1 MKRIFII
8 SSIIFLQIFVLN
20 EFLFL
25 KYINPYLYIVIILFL
40 PIQTNKVILLLYS
53 FIIGLIID
61 IGSLTFQDY
70 GPVHAISSLTLAYF
84 RYRFIRIISVRGYNI
99 QDLDLHDLNFYRLIL
114 YLISTTIF
122 HHFLLFY
129 FSYLQNIFY
138 TLKITFFSSFFTI
151 IILTCSY
158 YIFYKKK

>member
-1 MKRIFII
+1 MKKVFII
-8 SSIIFLQIFVLN
+8 SLIIFFQIFVLN

-25 KYINPYLYIVIILFL
+25 QYINPYIYIGIILFL

-53 FIIGLIID
+53 FVIGLIID
-61 IGSLTFQDY
+61 IGSITFQDY
-70 GPVHAISSLTLAYF
+70 GPVHAISSITLAYF

-99 QDLDLHDLNFYRLIL
+99 QDIDLHYLSFYRLSL
-114 YLISTTIF
+114 YIVSTTIF

-158 YIFYKKK
+158 YIFYKKR